1 MGDENAAY
9 VACCHVSLERGFMQG
24 RSKAFAVVASWLLPS
39 LFAVGTVVPTQAHA
53 AGSSGKDGP
62 QVFRTLA
69 KVEIGAAG
77 EIVSVVPEERL
88 GSSIGSAVEKS
99 VRMLSFAP
107 AAVGGKPVA
116 GVTYVRMKGCAAP
129 LGQDQYRLAFEYEWH
144 GPGQPRIVQPAY
156 PRDALMRGI
165 SGNFDVQITV
175 QPDGTARLD
184 QVTVTQGG
192 MRAEK
197 AFADSIGAWVGALRY
212 EPEVVAGKPVSTSL
226 VVPLE
231 FSLETSGRALKA
243 EARKARAEN
252 MQSDACQLAF
262 GLEQERSKAT
272 VALDSPFVITGSR

>member
-1 MGDENAAY
+1 
-9 VACCHVSLERGFMQG
+9 MQG

-62 QVFRTLA
+62 QVFRTFA

-77 EIVSVVPEERL
+77 EVVSVVPEDRL
-88 GSSIGSAVEKS
+88 GSSVGSALEES

-107 AAVGGKPVA
+107 AAVDGKPVA

-129 LGQDQYRLAFEYEWH
+129 LGQGQYRLVFEYLAH

-156 PRDALMRGI
+156 PRYARMRGI

-184 QVTVTQGG
+184 QVTVTEGG

-212 EPEVVAGKPVSTSL
+212 EPEVVAGKPVATSL

-231 FSLETSGRALKA
+231 FSLETSLKA
-243 EARKARAEN
+243 EARKARAEK
-252 MQSDACQLAF
+252 QSDACQLAF
-262 GLEQERSKAT
+262 GLEQEQSKAT
-272 VALDSPFVITGSR
+272 VALDSPFVIKGGR